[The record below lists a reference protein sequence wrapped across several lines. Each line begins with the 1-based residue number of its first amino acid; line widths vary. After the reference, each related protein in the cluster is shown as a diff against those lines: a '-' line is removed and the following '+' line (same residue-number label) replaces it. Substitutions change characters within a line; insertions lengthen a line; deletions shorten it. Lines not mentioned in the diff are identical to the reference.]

1 MKLAVSEEVD
11 ELYLK
16 MFDILAEMRTSLVGH
31 TRDERTF
38 PFQKDKLK
46 PLLDEFRKG
55 SSKGS
60 SEERELILYAI
71 VAWVDGVIINRVDGC
86 KAWQDTTLEA
96 EYYREFKAAD
106 RFFESADQAIN
117 SKQADAIEAYLL
129 SFMFGYH
136 GRLEGKNQDM
146 RQWQIKAVESIRKSY
161 PSSTPKWEANFDASP
176 EIVFEELHGP
186 QNLMGAIGFLCV
198 VAVIGSVVM
207 LMS

>member
-1 MKLAVSEEVD
+1 VKLAVSEEVD

-31 TRDERTF
+31 KPNEDTF
-38 PFQKDKLK
+38 RFYKAKLK

-55 SSKGS
+55 SSKVS

-71 VAWVDGVIINRVDGC
+71 VAWVDGVIINRTDGC

-106 RFFESADQAIN
+106 RFFENAEQAIN

-146 RQWQIKAVESIRKSY
+146 RQWQTKAVENIRKSY
-161 PSSTPKWEANFDASP
+161 PSSTPRWEEDFDASP
-176 EIVFEELHGP
+176 EIVFEELHGS
-186 QNLMGAIGFLCV
+186 QNLMGAIGFLFA
-198 VAVIGSVVM
+198 VAVIGSAVM